1 MNHVQVLVKSKKM
14 DSIPIEVHE
23 DLMLDTNKN
32 LENVGLIVFLNNDYS
47 LVMVYDK
54 FHYSALNIINE
65 MIMLLEFDELKTAV
79 TSEDGSDDKSSK
91 KVE

>member
-1 MNHVQVLVKSKKM
+1 MNHVQVFVKSKKM
-14 DSIPIEVHE
+14 DSIPMEVQE

>member
-14 DSIPIEVHE
+14 DSIPMEVQE

-47 LVMVYDK
+47 LVMIYDK
-54 FHYSALNIINE
+54 FHYSTLNIINE
-65 MIMLLEFDELKTAV
+65 MIMV
-79 TSEDGSDDKSSK
+79 CIS
-91 KVE
+91 

>member
-65 MIMLLEFDELKTAV
+65 MIMV
-79 TSEDGSDDKSSK
+79 CICI
-91 KVE
+91 

>member
-14 DSIPIEVHE
+14 DSIPMEVQE

-47 LVMVYDK
+47 LVMIYDK
-54 FHYSALNIINE
+54 FHYSTLNIINE
-65 MIMLLEFDELKTAV
+65 MIMVCICIWITIWLIGANMMCSYWSL
-79 TSEDGSDDKSSK
+79 TS
-91 KVE
+91 

>member
-14 DSIPIEVHE
+14 DSIPMEVQE

-47 LVMVYDK
+47 LVMIYDK
-54 FHYSALNIINE
+54 FHYSTLNIINE
-65 MIMLLEFDELKTAV
+65 MIMV
-79 TSEDGSDDKSSK
+79 CICI
-91 KVE
+91 